1 MLSELLVAGSVL
13 LVLLAIVTVASLSA
27 AAERFE
33 RRMQRA
39 YQEGYESA
47 ETGHFGANLYAK
59 ADQPKLYERFEAGQR
74 MGRHR
79 KNWEEA
85 EASAVSADAKPD
97 AGDGTATETARQ
109 VQEAKDAVAA
119 ASGLVDRATE
129 HLRTAYATIDRL
141 RTGRFTDEEVQVLCR
156 DAESTC
162 RLLTALTGT
171 SQGWA
176 WLHERA
182 RVWTDRGYADGAASV
197 LARVDYVLAES
208 RARVKSCREEVD
220 QRSVGKGDHV

>member
-39 YQEGYESA
+39 YQEGYEA
-47 ETGHFGANLYAK
+47 ADGHFGANLYAK

-85 EASAVSADAKPD
+85 EASAVSADAK
-97 AGDGTATETARQ
+97 AGAEALKATETARH

-119 ASGLVDRATE
+119 ASELVDLAAEERQR
-129 HLRTAYATIDRL
+129 LIDDIRRAYAEIDRL
-141 RTGRFTDEEVQVLCR
+141 RRGEFTEDEAHVLCR
-156 DAESTC
+156 DFTSACT
-162 RLLTALTGT
+162 LLNALTKT
-171 SQGWA
+171 SCGER
-176 WLHERA
+176 WLLMR
-182 RVWTDRGYADGAASV
+182 RQDSAAICLRSV
-197 LARVDYVLAES
+197 LRDIQTRAERVEKSLARFKME
-208 RARVKSCREEVD
+208 
-220 QRSVGKGDHV
+220 